1 MENALL
7 ISLKVVVTA
16 LFLALFLSLILA
28 WRVSNTHGKLEKI
41 LEWVTMLPIFFPPS
55 AVGYGVLILF
65 GKNGTIGRFLYKFFE
80 MRLIFTWYAGVI
92 TTFIVIFP
100 IIYKSIKSGFFSID
114 KSLKEASIELGATK
128 FQRLIYV
135 ELPLIK
141 RYIYTGVILAFGRGF
156 GEFGAM
162 VMVSGNIPEKTQT
175 IPMALYSAVETGDY
189 SEANAIMAVIIL
201 ISMTSILIY
210 NRVLKNEN

>member
-16 LFLALFLSLILA
+16 LFLALLLSLIMSC
-28 WRVSNTHGKLEKI
+28 RVSNTHGKLEKI
-41 LEWVTMLPIFFPPS
+41 LEWLTMLPIFFPPS

-65 GKNGTIGRFLYKFFE
+65 GKNGTVGRFLYEFFE

-114 KSLKEASIELGATK
+114 KSLIEASKELGATK

-162 VMVSGNIPEKTQT
+162 IMVSGNIPEKTQT
-175 IPMALYSAVETGDY
+175 IPMALYSAVETGNY
-189 SEANAIMAVIIL
+189 SEANSVMAVIIL

-210 NRVLKNEN
+210 NKVIKNEN